1 MDNRIAEPIIA
12 AGPVDEISA
21 FRRWYMLVIL
31 ALVGSVSIIDR
42 QIINIL
48 IESIRRDLSLS
59 DSQIGFITGLA
70 FAATY
75 MVMCIPAARLADRW
89 SRPRVIAIA
98 VTVWSVM
105 TILCGAAQNFL
116 QLFLARVGVGFGEA
130 GGNAPSQAIVG
141 DIFPRQRRATAM
153 SILLLASPIGIGT
166 GLLFGG
172 WAVEH
177 YGWRTTFL
185 LAGLPGLILGPL
197 VFLTFPTIRKGMADG
212 VRAELPPLS
221 FFATLRQ
228 LLSIPTIPYLT
239 VAGTLTA
246 LLSMG
251 ISSWVPAFLLRSH
264 GMSQSEIGASLG
276 LALGTG
282 SLIGHIVGGPA
293 LDLLGK
299 RDLRWH
305 FWVPMIT
312 VPAAGL
318 FAAVAFLAPLGLV
331 FWLLAVQV
339 MLAGLIAGPMVAII
353 MTLAPVQARATA
365 SACIFLIISSLGVGL
380 GPQLIGIISD
390 LLRPAY
396 GEESLRW
403 ALLSATLLAVPALLS
418 YLMASR
424 HYRAD
429 IAAAQE
435 RNRVS

>member
-1 MDNRIAEPIIA
+1 MNNRIPEPA
-12 AGPVDEISA
+12 AGGPVDEISA
-21 FRRWYMLVIL
+21 ARRWYMLIVL
-31 ALVGSVSIIDR
+31 AMVGSVSIIDR

-59 DSQIGFITGLA
+59 DSQIGFVTGLA

-105 TILCGAAQNFL
+105 TVLCGAAQNFM

-153 SILLLASPIGIGT
+153 SILLLASPIGVGT

-172 WAVEH
+172 WAVEQF
-177 YGWRTTFL
+177 GWRTTFL

-197 VFLTFPTIRKGMADG
+197 VFLTFPKVRKGMADG

-228 LLSIPTIPYLT
+228 LFTIRTIPYLT
-239 VAGTLTA
+239 LAGTLTA

-264 GMSQSEIGASLG
+264 GLSQSEIGSSLG
-276 LALGTG
+276 LALGVG

-293 LDLLGK
+293 LDMLGK

-305 FWVPMIT
+305 FWVPMVT
-312 VPAAGL
+312 VPTAGL
-318 FAAVAFLAPLGLV
+318 LAAAAFLAPIGQV
-331 FWLLAVQV
+331 FWLLALQV
-339 MLAGLIAGPMVAII
+339 MLAGLIAGPMVAIV

-365 SACIFLIISSLGVGL
+365 SACIFLVISSLGVGL

-390 LLRPAY
+390 LLRPAH

-435 RNRVS
+435 RNKGA

>member
-1 MDNRIAEPIIA
+1 MDNRIAEPSA
-12 AGPVDEISA
+12 TGPVDEISA
-21 FRRWYMLVIL
+21 LRRWYMLIVL
-31 ALVGSVSIIDR
+31 ALVGSVSVIDR

-48 IESIRRDLSLS
+48 IESIRHDLSLT
-59 DSQIGFITGLA
+59 DSQIGFVTGLA

-105 TILCGAAQNFL
+105 TVLCGTAQNFL

-141 DIFPRQRRATAM
+141 DIFPRHRRATAM
-153 SILLLASPIGIGT
+153 SVLLLASPIGVGT

-172 WAVEH
+172 WAVEQ

-197 VFLTFPTIRKGMADG
+197 VFLTFPKIRKGMADG
-212 VRAELPPLS
+212 VRTELPPLS
-221 FFATLRQ
+221 FFATVRQ
-228 LLSIPTIPYLT
+228 LFAIPTIPYLT

-264 GMSQSEIGASLG
+264 AMSQSEIGASLG

-282 SLIGHIVGGPA
+282 SLIGHVVGGPA

-318 FAAVAFLAPLGLV
+318 FAAAAFLAPIGQV
-331 FWLLAVQV
+331 FWLLAMQV
-339 MLAGLIAGPMVAII
+339 MLAGLIAGPMVAIV

-429 IAAAQE
+429 IAGAQE
-435 RNRVS
+435 RNRAA

>member
-1 MDNRIAEPIIA
+1 MDNRIAEPSA
-12 AGPVDEISA
+12 TGPVDEISA
-21 FRRWYMLVIL
+21 LRRWYMLIVL
-31 ALVGSVSIIDR
+31 ALVGSVSVIDR

-48 IESIRRDLSLS
+48 IESIRHDLSLT
-59 DSQIGFITGLA
+59 DSQIGFVTGLA

-105 TILCGAAQNFL
+105 TVLCGTAQNFL

-141 DIFPRQRRATAM
+141 DIFPRHRRATAM
-153 SILLLASPIGIGT
+153 SVLLLASPIGVGT

-172 WAVEH
+172 WAVEQ

-197 VFLTFPTIRKGMADG
+197 VFLTFPKIRKGMADG
-212 VRAELPPLS
+212 VRTELPPLS
-221 FFATLRQ
+221 FFATVRQ
-228 LLSIPTIPYLT
+228 LFAIPTIPYLT

-264 GMSQSEIGASLG
+264 AMSQSEIGASLG

-318 FAAVAFLAPLGLV
+318 FAAAAFLAPIGQV
-331 FWLLAVQV
+331 FWLLAMQV
-339 MLAGLIAGPMVAII
+339 MLAGLIAGPMVAIV

-429 IAAAQE
+429 IAGAQE
-435 RNRVS
+435 RNRAA

>member
-1 MDNRIAEPIIA
+1 MDSRIEETSI
-12 AGPVDEISA
+12 GRPVDQISA
-21 FRRWYMLVIL
+21 SKRWYMLIVL

-48 IESIRRDLSLS
+48 IESIRRDLSLT
-59 DSQIGFITGLA
+59 DSQIGFVTGLS

-75 MVMCIPAARLADRW
+75 MLMCIPAARLADRW

-98 VTVWSVM
+98 VCIWSVM
-105 TILCGAAQNFL
+105 TVLCGAAQNFM

-141 DIFPRQRRATAM
+141 DIFPRQQRATAM
-153 SILLLASPIGIGT
+153 SILLLSSPIGIGA

-172 WAVEH
+172 WAVQEF
-177 YGWRTTFL
+177 GWRITFV

-197 VFLTFPTIRKGMADG
+197 VFLTFPNIRKGMADG
-212 VRAELPPLS
+212 LRNDLPPLS
-221 FFATLRQ
+221 FFATVRVLFAIR
-228 LLSIPTIPYLT
+228 TIPYLT
-239 VAGTLTA
+239 LAGTLTA

-251 ISSWVPAFLLRSH
+251 VSSWVPAFLLRSH
-264 GMSQSEIGASLG
+264 GLSQSEIGSSLG
-276 LALGTG
+276 LALGAG
-282 SLIGHIVGGPA
+282 SLLGHMIGGPA
-293 LDLLGK
+293 LDMMGR

-305 FWVPMIT
+305 FWIPMIT
-312 VPAAGL
+312 VPMAGL
-318 FAAVAFLAPLGLV
+318 FAAAAFLAPIGQV
-331 FWLLAVQV
+331 FWLLACQV
-339 MLAGLIAGPMVAII
+339 MLAGLVAGPMVAIV

-380 GPQLIGIISD
+380 GPQFIGIVSD
-390 LLRPAY
+390 LLRPTL

-403 ALLSATLLAVPALLS
+403 ALLSATLLAVPAFLS

-435 RNRVS
+435 RNKGV

>member
-1 MDNRIAEPIIA
+1 MDKAIPEPTA
-12 AGPVDEISA
+12 GGPVDEISTA
-21 FRRWYMLVIL
+21 RRWYMLIVL
-31 ALVGSVSIIDR
+31 AMVGSVSIIDR

-59 DSQIGFITGLA
+59 DSQIGFVTGLA

-105 TILCGAAQNFL
+105 TVLCGTAQSFMT
-116 QLFLARVGVGFGEA
+116 LFLARVGVGFGEA

-172 WAVEH
+172 WAVEQF
-177 YGWRTTFL
+177 GWRTTFL

-197 VFLTFPTIRKGMADG
+197 VFLTFPKVRKGMADG

-221 FFATLRQ
+221 FFATVRQ
-228 LLSIPTIPYLT
+228 LFAIRTIPWLT
-239 VAGTLTA
+239 MAGTLTA

-264 GMSQSEIGASLG
+264 GLSQSEIGALLG

-312 VPAAGL
+312 VPMAGL
-318 FAAVAFLAPLGLV
+318 LAAAAFLAPIGQV
-331 FWLLAVQV
+331 FWLLACQV
-339 MLAGLIAGPMVAII
+339 MLAGLIAGPMVAIV

-380 GPQLIGIISD
+380 GPQFIGIVSD

-429 IAAAQE
+429 IAAAQQ
-435 RNRVS
+435 RNRGL